1 MDGAAVSLINQ
12 IVRPLRALT
21 CVLIAALLCAPVP
34 VHAGEPE
41 FDAAT
46 GYRIARYRTPVPE
59 TVPGGTRVSAAD
71 IDGLVKTQ
79 NAILIDVMPSEGA
92 GPDRATGAWRLTK
105 PRQDIPGS
113 VWLADV
119 GKGDLP
125 PLLETYF
132 RDNLARLTQRATSR
146 AIVFYCQA
154 DCWMSWNAV
163 KRASSYGYTAL
174 YWFAEGTDGWRDWD
188 GTFAEAMPL
197 PVSPNPAAAP

>member
-1 MDGAAVSLINQ
+1 MSRRSPIARTLH
-12 IVRPLRALT
+12 ALA
-21 CVLIAALLCAPVP
+21 LALLAGLLSAPMP
-34 VHAGEPE
+34 GRADEPE

-46 GYRIARYRTPVPE
+46 GYRIARYRSPVPGG
-59 TVPGGTRVSAAD
+59 VPGGTRVSAGD

-92 GPDRATGAWRLTK
+92 GPDPQTGEWHITK
-105 PRQDIPGS
+105 PRQNLPGS
-113 VWLADV
+113 VWLADA

-132 RDNLARLTQRATSR
+132 KTNLERLTAGAKTR
-146 AIVFYCQA
+146 AIVLYCQA

-188 GTFAEAMPL
+188 GTFADATPM
-197 PVSPNPAAAP
+197 PVSSNPAVAP